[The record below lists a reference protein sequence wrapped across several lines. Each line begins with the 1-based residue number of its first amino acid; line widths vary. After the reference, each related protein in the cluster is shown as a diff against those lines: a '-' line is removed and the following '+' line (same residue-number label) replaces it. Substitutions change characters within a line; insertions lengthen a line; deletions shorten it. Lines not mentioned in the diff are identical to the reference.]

1 MRIDLIV
8 LIRVVVV
15 LLYLREERCL
25 IILTV
30 FDSSVF
36 NFQVWVFQVY
46 LLLIVSPSI
55 LRELEL
61 GTFVSPVRILAE
73 QLCFLHM

>member
-8 LIRVVVV
+8 LIRVVVL

-25 IILTV
+25 IIFRV

-36 NFQVWVFQVY
+36 NFVIWVFQVY

-55 LRELEL
+55 LRELVL
-61 GTFVSPVRILAE
+61 GRFVSPVRILAE

>member
-8 LIRVVVV
+8 LIRVVVL

-25 IILTV
+25 IIFRV

-36 NFQVWVFQVY
+36 NGCSRC
-46 LLLIVSPSI
+46 I
-55 LRELEL
+55 
-61 GTFVSPVRILAE
+61 
-73 QLCFLHM
+73 CC